1 MSSRFVSLR
10 NGERDIHWVKLGIF
24 AILTF
29 AVVPSVVEIVCLL
42 TTGRWSHPALL
53 VSAFVSTLIV
63 IRETL
68 RAFAI
73 PENELNPETGSTVT
87 AR

>member
-10 NGERDIHWVKLGIF
+10 NGQRDIHWVKLGVF
-24 AILTF
+24 AVLTF
-29 AVVPSVVEIVCLL
+29 AVVSSVVEIACLL

-53 VSAFVSTLIV
+53 VAAFVSTLII

-73 PENELNPETGSTVT
+73 PENELNADTSSTV
-87 AR
+87 AVP